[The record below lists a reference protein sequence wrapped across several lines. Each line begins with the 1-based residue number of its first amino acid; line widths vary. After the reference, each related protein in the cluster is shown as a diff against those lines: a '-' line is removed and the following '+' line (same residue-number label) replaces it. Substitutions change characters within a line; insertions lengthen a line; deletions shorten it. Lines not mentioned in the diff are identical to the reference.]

1 MNNKIEN
8 SKVAISAPTQ
18 STNKTNNT
26 KNDKNQGKQQILLRR
41 IIAVSFVVQAAL
53 IGVTGNLDALSGK
66 SPLDVIP
73 WMITQSVELILKAQR
88 TEKSI
93 RESDRKSHFDKQ

>member
-1 MNNKIEN
+1 MDTQHKQHAGLENNITAKAD
-8 SKVAISAPTQ
+8 KTVQ
-18 STNKTNNT
+18 SDCQTFL
-26 KNDKNQGKQQILLRR
+26 QR
-41 IIAVSFVVQAAL
+41 IITVSFVVQAAL
-53 IGVTGNLDALSGK
+53 IGVRGNLDVLSGT

-93 RESDRKSHFDKQ
+93 RESDRKSHSDKQ

>member
-1 MNNKIEN
+1 MSNKIEN

-18 STNKTNNT
+18 STNQSEPTEIGKSQ
-26 KNDKNQGKQQILLRR
+26 DKQRKFLQR
-41 IIAVSFVVQAAL
+41 IIAVSFVAQAAL
-53 IGVTGNLDALSGK
+53 LGVRGNLDVLSGK

-73 WMITQSVELILKAQR
+73 WMITQGVELIIKAQR

-93 RESDRKSHFDKQ
+93 KESDRKPRSAQ